1 MKIEMHLLVVSLF
14 VAFVQQFLC
23 HFSLSLCLCRVFLII
38 INFLE
43 EFVLSNL
50 FSFNKFAWCK
60 FMIVFIPVTD
70 LVIVMQIN
78 YYYYYYYY
86 YY

>member
-1 MKIEMHLLVVSLF
+1 VRAL
-14 VAFVQQFLC
+14 
-23 HFSLSLCLCRVFLII
+23 
-38 INFLE
+38 
-43 EFVLSNL
+43 
-50 FSFNKFAWCK
+50 FAWCK

-86 YY
+86 YTNGLASYFIWLSLMTILMEH

>member
-1 MKIEMHLLVVSLF
+1 LLTSVRAL
-14 VAFVQQFLC
+14 
-23 HFSLSLCLCRVFLII
+23 
-38 INFLE
+38 
-43 EFVLSNL
+43 
-50 FSFNKFAWCK
+50 FAWCK

-86 YY
+86 

>member
-1 MKIEMHLLVVSLF
+1 VRAL
-14 VAFVQQFLC
+14 
-23 HFSLSLCLCRVFLII
+23 
-38 INFLE
+38 
-43 EFVLSNL
+43 
-50 FSFNKFAWCK
+50 FAWCK

-86 YY
+86 DTVELALFEEVQFAR

>member
-1 MKIEMHLLVVSLF
+1 MNATKVPLPGSACRSWKRHLCGILKS
-14 VAFVQQFLC
+14 
-23 HFSLSLCLCRVFLII
+23 FSGVHKVYPS
-38 INFLE
+38 
-43 EFVLSNL
+43 
-50 FSFNKFAWCK
+50 K

-86 YY
+86 YASHPNKKQETCSSIKG

>member
-1 MKIEMHLLVVSLF
+1 VRAL
-14 VAFVQQFLC
+14 
-23 HFSLSLCLCRVFLII
+23 
-38 INFLE
+38 
-43 EFVLSNL
+43 
-50 FSFNKFAWCK
+50 FAWCK

-86 YY
+86 YGFPRKVSLMR

>member
-1 MKIEMHLLVVSLF
+1 VRAL
-14 VAFVQQFLC
+14 
-23 HFSLSLCLCRVFLII
+23 
-38 INFLE
+38 
-43 EFVLSNL
+43 
-50 FSFNKFAWCK
+50 FAWCK

-86 YY
+86 CLKRSTVVVQE